1 MERIKQALVV
11 IATAATIFVNYLAG
25 IGYIGGITPQI
36 VSEKYP
42 TFFTP
47 AGYAFSIWGLIY
59 LALIAYTIFQ
69 ALPKNTGKYDE
80 IRVAYVISS
89 VANCGWIF
97 LWHNLQITASLGAML
112 VLLGSLAFIN
122 SRVIRVSNH
131 AERLLIK
138 APFNI
143 YLGWVSV
150 ATIVNFTIA
159 LLANGVNSSDYVSV
173 RISCGLIV
181 VATILGII
189 MRWKL
194 RNFCFPVV
202 IAWALTAVAL
212 KNNLQTL
219 LTVFAAFAVII
230 SLVTALT
237 IFAETQKKNRE
248 LI

>member
-80 IRVAYVISS
+80 IRVVYVISS
-89 VANCGWIF
+89 VANCSWIF
-97 LWHNLQITASLGAML
+97 LWHNLQITASLGAMS
-112 VLLGSLAFIN
+112 VLLASLAFIN
-122 SRVIRVSNH
+122 SRVIRLSSQ
-131 AERLLIK
+131 AENLFIK

-150 ATIVNFTIA
+150 ATIVNFTIV
-159 LLANGVNSSDYVSV
+159 LLANGVNYTDYISV
-173 RISCGLIV
+173 RISCGLIA

-194 RNFCFPVV
+194 RNFLFPVV